1 MNHLCNLSSGSNTSV
16 AFSCIFGTLR
26 FLYKEVDMENLICT
40 ADICTLH
47 DYAVSPVFCEYQ
59 YRQNKKEKISQKN
72 MEVTDKLAKSIEK
85 AVKLLTTQRQA
96 DSQRQGFRPQY
107 KPKPYVPKEPVPKIT
122 RRAIDDFV

>member
-1 MNHLCNLSSGSNTSV
+1 
-16 AFSCIFGTLR
+16 
-26 FLYKEVDMENLICT
+26 MENLICT

-59 YRQNKKEKISQKN
+59 YRQDRKEKISQKN

-107 KPKPYVPKEPVPKIT
+107 KPKPYVLNEPVPKTT